1 MKASLN
7 NNRKGRLEHQPLGS
21 WFKSLLC
28 GLSYKIR
35 VNTFSLLTAGSFA
48 ILGAHVP
55 GTDLDS
61 RTITMKGQFRVPKT
75 RQTRKSVVLVQRGKD
90 CDSGRVFGSREGG
103 CQAKGPCIPT
113 TSPRSL
119 FPPLFLCPLC
129 WSFLQLLQLSCRIA
143 VTFSTMPRGDTC
155 IPPGDYFAHA
165 G

>member
-90 CDSGRVFGSREGG
+90 CDSGRVFWSREGG

-119 FPPLFLCPLC
+119 LPTSLPLPTLLKLPPAAIT
-129 WSFLQLLQLSCRIA
+129 LLPHCSYIQHHA
-143 VTFSTMPRGDTC
+143 QRGHL
-155 IPPGDYFAHA
+155 YSSR
-165 G
+165 